1 MRDYGRVPRGLKAIV
16 DASVSIK
23 EELTRLNVRV
33 SMLATWQRA
42 ARLPQHRDLMPPVV
56 HDERFQ
62 HPLWTKNPYLDTLK
76 EAYFL

>member
-1 MRDYGRVPRGLKAIV
+1 MV

-42 ARLPQHRDLMPPVV
+42 AGLPQHRDLMPPVV

>member
-1 MRDYGRVPRGLKAIV
+1 MRDYGRVPRGSNGMV

-33 SMLATWQRA
+33 SMLANWQRA
-42 ARLPQHRDLMPPVV
+42 AGLPQHRDLMPPVV

>member
-1 MRDYGRVPRGLKAIV
+1 MV

-23 EELTRLNVRV
+23 EELMRLNVRV
-33 SMLATWQRA
+33 SMLALWQRA
-42 ARLPQHRDLMPPVV
+42 AGLPQHRDLMPPVV

>member
-1 MRDYGRVPRGLKAIV
+1 MRDYGRVPRGSKGKV

-42 ARLPQHRDLMPPVV
+42 AGLPQHRDLMPPVV